1 MAINMET
8 AVSMFKQRKDMLT
21 GITQRDEYIDMRIKA
36 VISELESKGI
46 HLVNTES
53 DLMLVV
59 DMAVWQYNNR
69 DNMAAQPMWLTLA
82 RRERWLNDRKIN
94 EDYAAKQAMK
104 LINQIMERLQ
114 SMNQSSL
121 ENVLSYVNSMV
132 VDDDN
137 ESEDVPEVNADD
149 S

>member
-1 MAINMET
+1 MAINMEM

-59 DMAVWQYNNR
+59 DTAVWQYNNR
-69 DNMAAQPMWLTLA
+69 DQSGAMPEWLRLA

-94 EDYAAKQAMK
+94 EDYAAKLA
-104 LINQIMERLQ
+104 EHT
-114 SMNQSSL
+114 
-121 ENVLSYVNSMV
+121 
-132 VDDDN
+132 
-137 ESEDVPEVNADD
+137 EVNANDP
-149 S
+149 